1 MKPSEVK
8 LTSGPPITFG
18 EHLEVYGTAE
28 AALEMMKKRCEACHN
43 WVCATYID
51 QIEHYIREMMLEPD
65 PDARYPVMEL
75 LYEIEM
81 DVADWI
87 EQAWKELEQKY
98 GLEKVSGETE
108 EYRLKGMPEA
118 KMRAILKKKANEII
132 QKFEDLMYNRLGK
145 DKYMKVY
152 RIRKKVRDESNAP
165 PPPVS
170 SYLKGAAHVKAERTV
185 KESVKTERVEELKSE
200 INRLKKMISTL
211 EAELEKEINKMSK
224 K

>member
-51 QIEHYIREMMLEPD
+51 QIEHYIREMMLEPN
-65 PDARYPVMEL
+65 PDVRYPVMEL

-81 DVADWI
+81 DVADLI
-87 EQAWKELEQKY
+87 EQAWEELEKKY
-98 GLEKVSGETE
+98 GIEKVDGESE
-108 EYRLKGMPEA
+108 EYRLKGMSEA
-118 KMRAILKKKANEII
+118 KMSAILKKKANEII

-145 DKYMKVY
+145 EKYSKVY
-152 RIRKKVRDESNAP
+152 SIRKKVRDESNAP

-170 SYLKGAAHVKAERTV
+170 SYLGGTVQVKAERTV
-185 KESVKTERVEELKSE
+185 KKERVEELKSE

-211 EAELEKEINKMSK
+211 ESELEKEVNKISK